1 MTWDIGM
8 VVVLG
13 VSLTTIAIA
22 DRKRDGFF
30 AGWFWGIAS
39 MVWLIALAQV
49 VP

>member
-1 MTWDIGM
+1 MIWDIGFLA
-8 VVVLG
+8 VVG
-13 VSLTTIAIA
+13 FGITAIAIA
-22 DRKRDGFF
+22 GRKREGFF